1 MLVNQTI
8 YSEYMGAKKAI
19 EDYEAIYGPV
29 VLAVV
34 YLPDTYGKAERKL
47 LEDHFFTVY
56 STMFNRLIPV
66 ITVPK
71 SNLTTED
78 SRLFNQAQF
87 EKYKETEEWL
97 NYNK

>member
-29 VLAVV
+29 VLVVV

-47 LEDHFFTVY
+47 LGAAW
-56 STMFNRLIPV
+56 NPV
-66 ITVPK
+66 
-71 SNLTTED
+71 
-78 SRLFNQAQF
+78 
-87 EKYKETEEWL
+87 
-97 NYNK
+97 